1 LAQPADTLNAALL
14 NAWGLK
20 AGQDEASIRARLDAV
35 YAASKLA
42 DTPTRL
48 SWLDKDVAAFQASD
62 DAFIRIAV
70 ALYDDEQKRESRDKE
85 LAGKLQKAYAGTQQA
100 LIDFHASRGE
110 AVYPD
115 ANSTL
120 RLSFG

>member
-1 LAQPADTLNAALL
+1 RKPGYQDRDLPRIRAGLQSLERRYDEGSDKRLAAHFLAKYLAQPADTLNAALL

-48 SWLDKDVAAFQASD
+48 
-62 DAFIRIAV
+62 
-70 ALYDDEQKRESRDKE
+70 
-85 LAGKLQKAYAGTQQA
+85 
-100 LIDFHASRGE
+100 
-110 AVYPD
+110 
-115 ANSTL
+115 
-120 RLSFG
+120 